1 VSDWPIVIVAVLGT
15 FALAS
20 LLGELLAR
28 RVRRRR

>member
-1 VSDWPIVIVAVLGT
+1 MPEWLIVVLAVLGT

-20 LLGELLAR
+20 LLGELLVR